1 MNFLK
6 SLLISLL
13 TLVLFLSLTTFGTV
27 FTLKN
32 TLLDPDFVVRQV
44 ERLDVPALAE
54 EVVRTQTGGEVPP
67 EAAALEDAIH
77 RTIEEKAPW
86 LKEQANSAVYAF
98 YDFILGKTDRLSV
111 LISLEPL
118 KESMRENAWQ
128 TFQQDLPPEISGMPP
143 EQVEQ
148 YFNQYYQQ
156 FASTI
161 PDEFEVNET
170 LIPPEAMAT
179 MLQVK
184 QYVSYVQTAYVGLIV
199 LMLALVLAIIF
210 LNRSVKEATRELGT
224 TFLFAGVAQ
233 YAILWATSRYSP
245 RLLPFADIPS
255 SLHAWTTQLVN
266 DLMAPLQTLSIGV
279 VAAGAVLVIISFV
292 YPRWRKEEA

>member
-44 ERLDVPALAE
+44 ERLDVSALAQ
-54 EVVRTQTGGEVPP
+54 EVVRTQTGGDVPP
-67 EAAALEDAIH
+67 EAAALEEALY
-77 RTIEEKAPW
+77 RTIEEKEPW
-86 LKEQANSAVYAF
+86 LKEQASSAVYAV
-98 YDFILGKTDRLSV
+98 YDFILGKTDRLSAV
-111 LISLEPL
+111 ISLEPL
-118 KESMRENAWQ
+118 REGVRENAWQ
-128 TFQQDLPPEISGMPP
+128 AFSQDLPPEVSGLPP

-148 YFNQYYQQ
+148 YFDQFYQQ
-156 FASTI
+156 FASAI
-161 PDEFEVNET
+161 PDEFEVNES

-179 MLQVK
+179 ILQVK
-184 QYVSYVQTAYVGLIV
+184 QYVGYVQTAYIGLIF
-199 LMLALVLAIIF
+199 LMLALVLAIIL

-224 TFLFAGVAQ
+224 TFLFAGVTQ

-245 RLLPFADIPS
+245 QLLPFADIPS
-255 SLHAWTTQLVN
+255 SLQTWMMQMVD

-279 VAAGAVLVIISFV
+279 MIAGAVLVIISFV
-292 YPRWRKEEA
+292 YPRWREED